1 MDHPASQLILFMN
14 GKTGFVVVL
23 GVIALGFIAGVYA
36 GVNSVPDDDSF
47 YAACP
52 VSLEQIIQSA
62 AGDVYNYEA
71 EINFKEP
78 KSYYIVSYS
87 VKGDSIFAP
96 VLNDVPTS
104 LLDEQENIALQRS
117 VWDVYAN
124 LIPAEN
130 RQMVTRFQVFS
141 DGYSNTLAAVSP
153 SYEDPSMWYLE
164 VDIADLDD
172 QEALLFTLI
181 HEYAH
186 LLTLNETQ
194 IVPDVELALDYDLD
208 LLTEKAAACETY
220 FTGLGCSQPGSY
232 IQAFYDRFWT
242 GINDE
247 WVQADTLQYK
257 GNDIAYY
264 NALYTF
270 YKKYQSQFVDDY
282 AVTHPTEDIA
292 ESFAYFVFSPTP
304 HGDTVRD
311 QKLLFFY
318 EYPELIRLREHILK
332 ATCSMTE

>member
-1 MDHPASQLILFMN
+1 MN
-14 GKTGFVVVL
+14 RKTGFVVVL
-23 GVIALGFIAGVYA
+23 AIIALGFIVGVYA
-36 GVNSVPDDDSF
+36 GVSSVPGADSF

-52 VSLEQIIQSA
+52 VFLEQIIQSA

-71 EINFKEP
+71 ETDFEEP

-87 VKGDSIFAP
+87 VKGDSIFSP
-96 VLNDVPTS
+96 VLNDVPTY

-117 VWDVYAN
+117 VWDVYTN
-124 LIPAEN
+124 LIPAED

-153 SYEDPSMWYLE
+153 SYEDPSLWYLE

-186 LLTLNETQ
+186 LLTLNEAQ
-194 IVPDVELALDYDLD
+194 IVPDIELALDYDLD

-220 FTGLGCSQPGSY
+220 FTGLGCSQPNSY
-232 IQAFYDRFWT
+232 IQAFYNRFWT
-242 GINDE
+242 DINDE
-247 WVQADTLQYK
+247 WGQADRLQYD
-257 GNDIAYY
+257 GDEIAYY
-264 NALYTF
+264 NALYSF
-270 YKKYQSQFVDDY
+270 YKQHQNQFVDDY

-311 QKLLFFY
+311 QKLRFFY
-318 EYPELIRLREHILK
+318 EYPELIQLREHILE
-332 ATCSMTE
+332 AACSMTE